1 MDVQAVTGAAP
12 APQAPVEGLAA
23 PQSAG
28 APSGVPQ
35 NAPRVQN
42 TGALSPVVAK
52 IFGSAGDSAAASYT
66 VNVSYRV
73 EHDPNIVVTVF
84 TDPSTGR
91 EIAQVPAE
99 VMIQIAQFFDKQSGV
114 TLDRTA

>member
-12 APQAPVEGLAA
+12 APQAPVEGSAA

-28 APSGVPQ
+28 APSGVLQ
-35 NAPRVQN
+35 NAPRAQN

-84 TDPSTGR
+84 TRPKHRPRDRAGAGR
-91 EIAQVPAE
+91 GDDSNRAI
-99 VMIQIAQFFDKQSGV
+99 F
-114 TLDRTA
+114 R